1 MEIRGKVNG
10 GVVVLDDPHAL
21 PDGAV
26 VRIEP
31 VAEQQMEETEGHT
44 VWDALLEWSGCV
56 KGLPSDLAE
65 QHDHYLYRTP
75 KR

>member
-1 MEIRGKVNG
+1 MEVRGKVNG
-10 GVVVLDDPHAL
+10 GVVVLDDPKAL

-31 VAEQQMEETEGHT
+31 VAEQQTEEAEGRT
-44 VWDALLEWSGCV
+44 VWGALLEWSGCV
-56 KGLPSDLAE
+56 KGLPPDLAE
-65 QHDHYLYRTP
+65 QHDHYLYGTP

>member
-1 MEIRGKVNG
+1 MVIRGRVNG
-10 GVVVLDDPHAL
+10 GVVVLDDPKAL
-21 PDGAV
+21 PDGAL

-31 VAEQQMEETEGHT
+31 LAEQLAEESDGRT
-44 VWDALLEWSGCV
+44 VWDSLLEWSGCA

-65 QHDHYLYRTP
+65 QHDHYLYGTP